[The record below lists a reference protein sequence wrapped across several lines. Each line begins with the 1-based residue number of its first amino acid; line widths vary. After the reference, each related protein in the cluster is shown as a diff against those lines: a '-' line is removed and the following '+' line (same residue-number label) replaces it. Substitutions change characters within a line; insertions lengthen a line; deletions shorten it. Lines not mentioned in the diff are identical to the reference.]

1 MLAAWPRCAHVL
13 VQFAADEVEIKAM
26 EAQLKAYD
34 DLQSMKRPQGPML
47 VETARVGAS
56 MHGWHRSMC
65 HVGKICVRVA
75 RPQTTVLEEQK
86 VSAFMTTS
94 RPS

>member
-1 MLAAWPRCAHVL
+1 MLAAWPPCVHVL

-47 VETARVGAS
+47 VETAKVGGGS
-56 MHGWHRSMC
+56 MHGCHR
-65 HVGKICVRVA
+65 
-75 RPQTTVLEEQK
+75 
-86 VSAFMTTS
+86 
-94 RPS
+94 